1 LKKLFEDRLQ
11 RHKLIGAIKQ
21 PKGIEQAI
29 KYKDNLAAVIL
40 MTGNVLTVKQ
50 YVDVLHQ
57 EGLPVILHLEKIDG
71 IQYDPYGVQF
81 ICDYVKPFAI
91 VTTKPNL
98 TKRFKAKGLFVIQR
112 VFLID
117 TEVYEQLG
125 DKIDELPVDMV
136 EIMPCRATDFIE
148 KLAAVSTIPIIT
160 GGLLNKTSHAK
171 EALAHGAKAVTTSNM
186 DLWKTGLKEL

>member
-1 LKKLFEDRLQ
+1 
-11 RHKLIGAIKQ
+11 
-21 PKGIEQAI
+21 
-29 KYKDNLAAVIL
+29 AVIL

-81 ICDYVKPFAI
+81 ISDYVKPFAI

-117 TEVYEQLG
+117 TEVYDQLS
-125 DKIDELPVDMV
+125 DKIDELPVDM
-136 EIMPCRATDFIE
+136 
-148 KLAAVSTIPIIT
+148 
-160 GGLLNKTSHAK
+160 
-171 EALAHGAKAVTTSNM
+171 
-186 DLWKTGLKEL
+186 